1 MRAEIF
7 LLILWLAGCGPVRVL
22 TRPEGNGGWSD
33 ERRAAELATQAD
45 RARIDLTGEDVA
57 AVDADAPVA
66 LADVVRLAGS
76 ESRRVAEADRD
87 LAIAAERFR
96 EARGRLFP
104 ALSSQGRYGWYNDPQ
119 TTNVQLPPAALAN
132 LGGIPPTV
140 IVREQDFGT
149 VNGTASVPIDL
160 FGELTKGL
168 TAAQAG
174 YRAEQARRFATLL
187 AEQVAAVRSY
197 FGLLEAE
204 RLRGVAEQ
212 TLAAQRQQVANA
224 ESGVNAGRLT
234 RNELL
239 VAQVAVQ
246 STEQLLRTRDL
257 QVAQARWALNQVI
270 GRPIDAPTRVVD
282 VAARPAL
289 PSATDALREA
299 YVHNPVLLALVEE
312 QQRLQDT
319 ASALARSRLPQFQ
332 GGGTIEYSSA
342 EIIQPQEIGGAFVGF
357 TWNLD
362 LGGRKEAQIAQ
373 ARIAAEQNRI
383 RIERSLREVENAVRA
398 TRQAAEERLA
408 ALASAE
414 TAVRQAEENLR
425 IRTQQFGVGRATSE
439 NVLDAEALLA
449 DQRATLATA
458 LYQAH
463 TRRAELQQVLGLPLD
478 DILPDPR

>member
-1 MRAEIF
+1 MRVEA
-7 LLILWLAGCGPVRVL
+7 LLLVVAVAGCGPLRVL
-22 TRPEGNGGWSD
+22 TRPEGDGGWSG
-33 ERRAAELATQAD
+33 ERRAAELATTAA
-45 RARIDLTGEDVA
+45 RARVDLAAADPPAIDPG
-57 AVDADAPVA
+57 APLG
-66 LADVVRLAGS
+66 LADVVRLASS
-76 ESRRVAEADRD
+76 ESRRLAEADRD
-87 LAIAAERFR
+87 LAIAAERVG
-96 EARGRLFP
+96 EARGRLLP
-104 ALSSQGRYGWYNDPQ
+104 SITAQGRYSWYTDAQ
-119 TTNVQLPPAALAN
+119 TTGVELPPSALAG
-132 LGGIPPTV
+132 LGGFPPTV
-140 IVREQDFGT
+140 VVRERDFGT

-168 TAAQAG
+168 TSAQAG

-187 AEQVAAVRSY
+187 DEQVAAVRSY

-204 RLRGVAEQ
+204 RLRAVAEQ

-224 ESGVNAGRLT
+224 ESGVDAGRLT

-270 GRPIDAPTRVVD
+270 GRPIDAPTRLVD
-282 VAARPAL
+282 VVARPAL
-289 PSATDALREA
+289 PSAADALRDA
-299 YVHNPVLLALVEE
+299 YAHNPVLLALVEE
-312 QQRLQDT
+312 QQRLEN
-319 ASALARSRLPQFQ
+319 AAGALARSRLPQFQ
-332 GGGTIEYSSA
+332 GGGTIDYSSA
-342 EIIQPQEIGGAFVGF
+342 EIVQPQEIGGAFLGF
-357 TWNLD
+357 TWNFD
-362 LGGRKEAQIAQ
+362 TGGRKEAQIAQ
-373 ARIAAEQNRI
+373 ARLAADQNRV
-383 RIERSLREVENAVRA
+383 RIERSLREVEAAVRS

-425 IRTQQFGVGRATSE
+425 IRTQQFAVGRATSE

-449 DQRATLATA
+449 EQRATLASS

-478 DILPDPR
+478 AILPDPR